1 MMAMLA
7 TSGHGSAF
15 DRDLEGASDFRIR
28 AAAALRLG
36 QSGGREARGDLER
49 GLRDPHPAGRHACAV
64 ALVQLFGY
72 TDNEHEASSILRSLE
87 NMAGDPTITRF
98 EITPEPNPY
107 RNVYPGAATAVWK
120 VTPIR

>member
-1 MMAMLA
+1 MKE
-7 TSGHGSAF
+7 AF
-15 DRDLEGASDFRIR
+15 T
-28 AAAALRLG
+28 
-36 QSGGREARGDLER
+36 LER
-49 GLRDPHPAGRHACAV
+49 SYV
-64 ALVQLFGY
+64 AATDWYSLKRELFGY